1 MPEAVRKQTGRMLYP
16 IVATLAILQGGCLL
30 ALAGVG
36 AGAAATGYLYA
47 KGRIYRDY
55 PASLPDVRNAVR
67 AALLDLHFLI
77 FTEEAK
83 DGKAFLVTKTTN
95 GKKVRVYLDCL
106 ASPIPAEGLVT
117 RVSIRV
123 GAFGDENVSM
133 HILDQVA
140 WRLSHGPA
148 PGPVPVPAVQPGP
161 PTPIQQTSGVQS
173 FQTTEPPPARPQP
186 AKAK

>member
-1 MPEAVRKQTGRMLYP
+1 MPEAVRKYTGRMVYP
-16 IVATLAILQGGCLL
+16 LVALLAIMQGGCLL

-36 AGAAATGYLYA
+36 AGAAATGYLYC

-83 DGKAFLVTKTTN
+83 DGKAFLVTKTTT

-123 GAFGDENVSM
+123 GAFGDESVSA

-140 WRLSHGPA
+140 WRLSHGPV
-148 PGPVPVPAVQPGP
+148 PGPVAVPTVQPGP
-161 PTPIQQTSGVQS
+161 PTSIQQTGAQ

-186 AKAK
+186 VKAK